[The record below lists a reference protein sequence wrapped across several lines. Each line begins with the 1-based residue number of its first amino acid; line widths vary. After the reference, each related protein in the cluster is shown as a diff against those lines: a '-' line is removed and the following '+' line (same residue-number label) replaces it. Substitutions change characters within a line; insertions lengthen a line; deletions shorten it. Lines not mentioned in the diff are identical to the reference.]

1 MKNKE
6 EKHLNVPR
14 DSIEVN
20 NEEQSMSIGDVNLS
34 ERSSSK
40 LRNKQISQHVNH

>member
-1 MKNKE
+1 MAELKDDCFNSDSFGMKNKE

-20 NEEQSMSIGDVNLS
+20 N
-34 ERSSSK
+34 
-40 LRNKQISQHVNH
+40 